1 MEDLIQSDR
10 PTSRPVASSQSFAS
24 SSAVGSS
31 PLRRPARPSFS
42 PAQGPVFAARVAG
55 ASVGVGGLG
64 VDAVRQISEAILRA
78 DQTQVSGYEKL
89 ARTMEGVSDA
99 VRSMEETLSATMVR
113 QVALLQAVN
122 NNALSLMNH
131 VGIPLGYQR
140 SADTGRRV
148 VEDLTSRPFDTVL
161 DEDRFEVPLE
171 PGEALAPEVPAPMQ
185 EGEEAMAE
193 HEGRGGVVDDAVA
206 G

>member
-99 VRSMEETLSATMVR
+99 VRS
-113 QVALLQAVN
+113 
-122 NNALSLMNH
+122 
-131 VGIPLGYQR
+131 I
-140 SADTGRRV
+140 
-148 VEDLTSRPFDTVL
+148 DTVL

-171 PGEALAPEVPAPMQ
+171 PGGTLAPEVPAPMQ